1 MNLKELR
8 EKLAAL
14 YKEGK
19 ILVERSKAGT
29 LDEAGETRL
38 AAINDE
44 ATDLRAQL
52 EAAEAR
58 EARNTSI
65 LDGDQHFNKPA
76 GTRAS
81 GAQAKQTQHERERA
95 DEREAM
101 RPVSLGRRF
110 LESEQFEQYRAGRRS
125 GPSDKVDV
133 RSFWP
138 HADDEVI
145 HRDGMGAEELRTLVY
160 TGAQPSRLIAPMRIP
175 GIFTP
180 DRPELNIRSAFLS
193 GQTDSNAIEFYRELT
208 NTNNAAW
215 VAEATATTGS
225 TGLKPESGFTF
236 ELSSTTVKTEAHW
249 IPVTNAMLDD
259 FAQIRSIIESRLIDG
274 LMDIENRDLLKG
286 DGTGA
291 NLKGLMSY
299 SGLQALDTT
308 YFSAHPVKDAGS
320 DNENF
325 NRILRGRR
333 LVREVGRARASF
345 VFLHP
350 ADSEK
355 FLTSTDGNQQYLAGG
370 PFTAGTGVPRLW
382 GLPVIEDENVTE
394 GEAVV
399 GDGRM
404 AQVFDRMQAT
414 IAIGWINDQFV
425 RNMQTIL
432 AEERIALAVYREAAF
447 AVVTLAA

>member
-1 MNLKELR
+1 MDPKEIR

-19 ILVERSKAGT
+19 LLVERSKAGT
-29 LDEAGETRL
+29 IDEAGETRL

-44 ATDLRAQL
+44 AADLRTKL
-52 EAAEAR
+52 EDAEAR
-58 EARNTSI
+58 EARNKSI
-65 LDGDQHFNKPA
+65 LDGDQHFNQPSGRRVS
-76 GTRAS
+76 GTQPR
-81 GAQAKQTQHERERA
+81 QTQHERERA
-95 DEREAM
+95 DENEAIRSM
-101 RPVSLGRRF
+101 SLGRRF
-110 LESEQFEQYRAGRRS
+110 VESEQFTQYREGRRS
-125 GPSDKVDV
+125 GVSDKVDV

-138 HADDEVI
+138 HQEDMV
-145 HRDGMGAEELRTLVY
+145 HRDGMSPDELRTLVY
-160 TGAQPSRLIAPMRIP
+160 TGAQPTNLISPQRIP

-193 GQTDSNAIEFYRELT
+193 GQTESNAIEFYRELV
-208 NTNNAAW
+208 NTNSADW
-215 VAEATATTGS
+215 VAEATASTGS
-225 TGLKPESGFTF
+225 TGLKPESGITF
-236 ELSSTTVKTEAHW
+236 ERSDTTVKTLAHH

-259 FAQIRSIIESRLIDG
+259 FPQIRSIIESRLIDG
-274 LMDIENRDLLKG
+274 LMDIENRDILKG
-286 DGTGA
+286 GGTGA
-291 NLKGLMSY
+291 DLKGLLAY
-299 SGLQALDTT
+299 SGLQALDGT
-308 YFSAHPVKDAGS
+308 YFSANPVKDPGS

-333 LVREVGRARASF
+333 LVREVGKARASF

-370 PFTAGTGVPRLW
+370 PFTAGVGVPRLW
-382 GLPVIEDENVTE
+382 GLPVIEDENVNE

-404 AQVFDRMQAT
+404 AQVWDRMQAT
-414 IAIGWINDQFV
+414 ISIGLINDQLI

-432 AEERIALAVYREAAF
+432 AEERLAFAVYREAAF
-447 AVVTLAA
+447 AVVELAA